1 MNSPRLN
8 QISSPCTSD
17 KFPRKYT
24 PVASFLIFWVS
35 LLSSFNQRFYF
46 HVSGRRLSS
55 RVLQG
60 CVCMLHTSSSFH
72 SLISQ
77 SDFFTF
83 SHRGAPLC
91 TYRSREP
98 PVLLRQGETRV
109 FLMRVTTNG
118 LPLGFTDKW
127 QLSPSIRVAF
137 IIHTEG
143 ASYHYST
150 FYCFFLSQTTFTLSE
165 QTLLLEPTH
174 SSLPN

>member
-1 MNSPRLN
+1 M
-8 QISSPCTSD
+8 SS
-17 KFPRKYT
+17 
-24 PVASFLIFWVS
+24 L
-35 LLSSFNQRFYF
+35 NQRFYF
-46 HVSGRRLSS
+46 HVSGRRLSA

-98 PVLLRQGETRV
+98 PGSATPRRNKVV
-109 FLMRVTTNG
+109 SHASPFVTADV